1 VLEISENAFV
11 YDLCFV
17 NALFLF
23 RTLLEIASSGDNW
36 SVAICEA
43 IEALWGD
50 EVIQTMFLGPR
61 GNELNESSRY
71 FFENLE
77 RYRDPD
83 MYTPTAQDVLRARVR
98 STGIEE
104 AEFKFDELKFRMFDV
119 GGQVINCF
127 VLCICCWKSH
137 LGCVAE

>member
-1 VLEISENAFV
+1 
-11 YDLCFV
+11 
-17 NALFLF
+17 
-23 RTLLEIASSGDNW
+23 LEIASSGDNW
-36 SVAICEA
+36 SVDICEA

-119 GGQVINCF
+119 GGQVDWGF
-127 VLCICCWKSH
+127 LFLLLSDVLRS
-137 LGCVAE
+137 GVSGVSGFTVSTV